1 MKVQFDSKKE
11 LRPDED
17 NGLKVLYGPSKRM
30 AYRFR
35 WYLILALVL
44 SPLVYVFGRITLD
57 LVRVEMPAQLQVP
70 STEIRAMESGVIA
83 EVGVEVGQQVQPG
96 DLLIRVDNPD
106 WRLRLDQLNP
116 ASVEIAGDV
125 NNSATSLQNSSVKL
139 QRQVVQL
146 FKGLHREGATSSAEL
161 LRSEVDLNTQRLA
174 LLDLQ
179 RRLRQERFQTI
190 GEPIQIVRES
200 RERDW
205 LSMKLDLLSM
215 RADSPGRVSELLVN
229 KGESVGPGTLLMRVE
244 RAEEPLLWIYLRPR
258 DAELARAGGAVEVRM
273 PDDTW
278 LKARVLQQ
286 ADLARLLPR
295 GLRSSVGGEGLASL
309 GADGLALQLPA
320 RFEKPLPIQWR
331 VDQLPVKVRFP
342 KPWGF

>member
-1 MKVQFDSKKE
+1 V
-11 LRPDED
+11 
-17 NGLKVLYGPSKRM
+17 
-30 AYRFR
+30 AYRLR

-57 LVRVEMPAQLQVP
+57 LLRVEVPAQLQVP
-70 STEIRAMESGVIA
+70 STEIRALESGTIA
-83 EVGVEVGQQVQPG
+83 DVGVEVGERVEPG
-96 DLLIRVDNPD
+96 DLLLRLDNPD
-106 WRLRLDQLNP
+106 WRLRLDQLQPVSADNP
-116 ASVEIAGDV
+116 NGLG
-125 NNSATSLQNSSVKL
+125 NSATSLQNSTVRL
-139 QRQVVQL
+139 QGQVVQL

-161 LRSEVDLNTQRLA
+161 LRSEVDLNMQRLA
-174 LLDLQ
+174 LLELE
-179 RRLRQERFQTI
+179 RRLRQERFQVE
-190 GEPIQIVRES
+190 GEPIQNLRDG

-205 LSMKLDLLSM
+205 LAARLDLLSI
-215 RADSPGRVSELLVN
+215 RADNPGRVSELLVN

-258 DAELARAGGAVEVRM
+258 DAELARPGGSVEVRM
-273 PDDTW
+273 PDDSW
-278 LKARVLQQ
+278 LKARILQQ

-320 RFEKPLPIQWR
+320 RFEKALPLQWR

-342 KPWGF
+342 RPWGL

>member
-1 MKVQFDSKKE
+1 MKVRFDSNKE
-11 LRPDED
+11 LRPDQD
-17 NGLKVLYGPSKRM
+17 NGLKVLYGPSKRV
-30 AYRFR
+30 AYRLR

-57 LVRVEMPAQLQVP
+57 LLRVEVPAQLQVP
-70 STEIRAMESGVIA
+70 STEIRALESGTIA
-83 EVGVEVGQQVQPG
+83 EVGVEVGERVQPG
-96 DLLIRVDNPD
+96 DLLLRLDNPD
-106 WRLRLDQLNP
+106 WRLRLDQLQP
-116 ASVEIAGDV
+116 ASVDNPDGLGS
-125 NNSATSLQNSSVKL
+125 SATTLQNSTVRL
-139 QRQVVQL
+139 QGQVVQL

-161 LRSEVDLNTQRLA
+161 LRSEVDLNMQRLA
-174 LLDLQ
+174 LLELE
-179 RRLRQERFQTI
+179 RRLRQERFQVV
-190 GEPIQIVRES
+190 GEPIQNLRDV

-205 LSMKLDLLSM
+205 LSARLDLLSI
-215 RADSPGRVSELLVN
+215 RADTPGRVSELLVN

-258 DAELARAGGAVEVRM
+258 DAELARPGGSVEVRM
-273 PDDTW
+273 PDDSW
-278 LKARVLQQ
+278 LKARILQQ

-320 RFEKPLPIQWR
+320 RFEKPLPLQWR

-342 KPWGF
+342 RPWGL

>member
-1 MKVQFDSKKE
+1 V
-11 LRPDED
+11 
-17 NGLKVLYGPSKRM
+17 
-30 AYRFR
+30 AYRLR

-57 LVRVEMPAQLQVP
+57 LLRVEVPAQLQVP
-70 STEIRAMESGVIA
+70 STEIRALESGTIA
-83 EVGVEVGQQVQPG
+83 DVGVEVGERVEPG
-96 DLLIRVDNPD
+96 DLLLRLDNPD
-106 WRLRLDQLNP
+106 WRLRLDQLQP
-116 ASVEIAGDV
+116 ASADNPNGLG
-125 NNSATSLQNSSVKL
+125 NSATSLQNSTVRL
-139 QRQVVQL
+139 QGQVVQL

-161 LRSEVDLNTQRLA
+161 LRSEVDLNMQRLA
-174 LLDLQ
+174 LLELE
-179 RRLRQERFQTI
+179 RRLRQERFQVE
-190 GEPIQIVRES
+190 GEPIQNLRDG

-205 LSMKLDLLSM
+205 LAARLDLLSI
-215 RADSPGRVSELLVN
+215 RADNPGRVSELLVN

-258 DAELARAGGAVEVRM
+258 DAELARPGGSVEVRM
-273 PDDTW
+273 PDDSW
-278 LKARVLQQ
+278 LKARILQQ

-320 RFEKPLPIQWR
+320 RFEKALPLQWR

-342 KPWGF
+342 RPWGL

>member
-1 MKVQFDSKKE
+1 MKVRFDSSKE
-11 LRPDED
+11 LRPDQD
-17 NGLKVLYGPSKRM
+17 NGLKVLYGPSKRV
-30 AYRFR
+30 AYRLR

-57 LVRVEMPAQLQVP
+57 LLRVEVPAQLQVP
-70 STEIRAMESGVIA
+70 STEIRALESGTIA
-83 EVGVEVGQQVQPG
+83 DVGVEVGGRVEPG
-96 DLLIRVDNPD
+96 DLLLRLDNPD
-106 WRLRLDQLNP
+106 WRLRLDQLQP
-116 ASVEIAGDV
+116 ASADNPNGLG
-125 NNSATSLQNSSVKL
+125 NSATSLQNSTVRL
-139 QRQVVQL
+139 QGQVVQL

-161 LRSEVDLNTQRLA
+161 LRSEVDLNMQRLA
-174 LLDLQ
+174 LLELE
-179 RRLRQERFQTI
+179 RRLRQERFQVE
-190 GEPIQIVRES
+190 GEPIQNLRDG

-205 LSMKLDLLSM
+205 LAARLDLLSI
-215 RADSPGRVSELLVN
+215 RADNPGRVSELLVN

-258 DAELARAGGAVEVRM
+258 DAQLARPGGSVEVRM
-273 PDDTW
+273 PDDSW
-278 LKARVLQQ
+278 LKARILQQ

-320 RFEKPLPIQWR
+320 RFEKALPLQWR

-342 KPWGF
+342 RPWGL

>member
-1 MKVQFDSKKE
+1 MKVRFDSSKE
-11 LRPDED
+11 LRPDQD
-17 NGLKVLYGPSKRM
+17 NGLKVLYGPSKRV
-30 AYRFR
+30 AYRLR

-57 LVRVEMPAQLQVP
+57 LLRVEVPAQLQVP
-70 STEIRAMESGVIA
+70 STEIRALESGTIA
-83 EVGVEVGQQVQPG
+83 DVGVEVGERVEPG
-96 DLLIRVDNPD
+96 DLLLRLDNPD
-106 WRLRLDQLNP
+106 WRLRLDQLQP
-116 ASVEIAGDV
+116 ASADNPNGLG
-125 NNSATSLQNSSVKL
+125 NSATSLQNSTVRL
-139 QRQVVQL
+139 QGQVVQL

-161 LRSEVDLNTQRLA
+161 LRSEVDLNMQRLA
-174 LLDLQ
+174 LLELE
-179 RRLRQERFQTI
+179 RRLRQERFQVE
-190 GEPIQIVRES
+190 GEPIQNLRDG

-205 LSMKLDLLSM
+205 LAARLDLLSI
-215 RADSPGRVSELLVN
+215 RADNPGRVSELLVN

-258 DAELARAGGAVEVRM
+258 DAQLARPGGSVEVRM
-273 PDDTW
+273 PDDSW
-278 LKARVLQQ
+278 LKARILQQ

-320 RFEKPLPIQWR
+320 RFEKALPLQWR

-342 KPWGF
+342 RPWGL

>member
-1 MKVQFDSKKE
+1 MKVRFDSSKE
-11 LRPDED
+11 LRPDQD
-17 NGLKVLYGPSKRM
+17 NGLKVLYGPSKRV
-30 AYRFR
+30 AYRLR

-57 LVRVEMPAQLQVP
+57 LLRVEVPAQLQVP
-70 STEIRAMESGVIA
+70 STEIRALESGTIA
-83 EVGVEVGQQVQPG
+83 DVGVEVGERVEPG
-96 DLLIRVDNPD
+96 DLLLRLDNPD
-106 WRLRLDQLNP
+106 WRLRLDQLQP
-116 ASVEIAGDV
+116 ASADNPNGLG
-125 NNSATSLQNSSVKL
+125 NSATSLQNSTVRL
-139 QRQVVQL
+139 QGQVVQL

-161 LRSEVDLNTQRLA
+161 LRSEVDLNMQRLA
-174 LLDLQ
+174 LLELE
-179 RRLRQERFQTI
+179 RRLRQERFQVE
-190 GEPIQIVRES
+190 GEPIQNLRDG

-205 LSMKLDLLSM
+205 LAARLDLLSI
-215 RADSPGRVSELLVN
+215 RADNPGRVSELLVN

-258 DAELARAGGAVEVRM
+258 DAELARPGGSVEVRM
-273 PDDTW
+273 PDDSW
-278 LKARVLQQ
+278 LKARILQQ

-320 RFEKPLPIQWR
+320 RFEKELPLQWR

-342 KPWGF
+342 RPWGL

>member
-1 MKVQFDSKKE
+1 MKVRFDSSKE
-11 LRPDED
+11 LRPDQD
-17 NGLKVLYGPSKRM
+17 NGLKVLYGPSKRV
-30 AYRFR
+30 AYRLR

-57 LVRVEMPAQLQVP
+57 LLRVEVPAQLQVP
-70 STEIRAMESGVIA
+70 STEIRALESGTVA
-83 EVGVEVGQQVQPG
+83 DVGVKVGERVEPG
-96 DLLIRVDNPD
+96 DLLLRLDNPD
-106 WRLRLDQLNP
+106 WRLRLDQLQP
-116 ASVEIAGDV
+116 ASVDNPNGLG
-125 NNSATSLQNSSVKL
+125 NSATSLQNSTVRL
-139 QRQVVQL
+139 QGQVVQL

-161 LRSEVDLNTQRLA
+161 LRSEVDLNMQRLA
-174 LLDLQ
+174 LLELE
-179 RRLRQERFQTI
+179 RRLRLERFQVE
-190 GEPIQIVRES
+190 GEPIQNLRDG

-205 LSMKLDLLSM
+205 LAARLDLLSI
-215 RADSPGRVSELLVN
+215 RADNPGRVSELLVN

-258 DAELARAGGAVEVRM
+258 DAELARPGGSVEVRM
-273 PDDTW
+273 PDDSW
-278 LKARVLQQ
+278 LKARILQQ

-320 RFEKPLPIQWR
+320 RFEKALPLQWR

-342 KPWGF
+342 RPWGL

>member
-1 MKVQFDSKKE
+1 MKVRFDSSKE
-11 LRPDED
+11 LRPDQD
-17 NGLKVLYGPSKRM
+17 NGLKVLYGPSKRV
-30 AYRFR
+30 AYRLR

-57 LVRVEMPAQLQVP
+57 LLRVEVPAQLQVP
-70 STEIRAMESGVIA
+70 STEIRALESGTIA
-83 EVGVEVGQQVQPG
+83 DVGVEVGERVEPG
-96 DLLIRVDNPD
+96 DLLLRLDNPD
-106 WRLRLDQLNP
+106 WRLRLDQLQP
-116 ASVEIAGDV
+116 ASADNPNGLG
-125 NNSATSLQNSSVKL
+125 NSATSLQNSTVRL
-139 QRQVVQL
+139 QGQVVQL

-161 LRSEVDLNTQRLA
+161 LRSEVDLNMQRLA
-174 LLDLQ
+174 LLELE
-179 RRLRQERFQTI
+179 RRLRQERFQVE
-190 GEPIQIVRES
+190 GEPIQNLRDG

-205 LSMKLDLLSM
+205 LAARLDLLSI
-215 RADSPGRVSELLVN
+215 RADNPGRVSELLVN

-258 DAELARAGGAVEVRM
+258 DAELARPGGSVEVRM
-273 PDDTW
+273 PDDSW
-278 LKARVLQQ
+278 LKARILQQ

-320 RFEKPLPIQWR
+320 RFEKALPLQWR

-342 KPWGF
+342 RPWGL

>member
-1 MKVQFDSKKE
+1 MKVRFDSSKE
-11 LRPDED
+11 LRPDQD
-17 NGLKVLYGPSKRM
+17 NGLKVLYGPSKRV
-30 AYRFR
+30 AYRLR

-57 LVRVEMPAQLQVP
+57 LLRVEVPAQLQVP
-70 STEIRAMESGVIA
+70 STEIRALESGTIA
-83 EVGVEVGQQVQPG
+83 DVGVEVGERVEPG
-96 DLLIRVDNPD
+96 DLLLRLDNPD
-106 WRLRLDQLNP
+106 WRLRLDQLQP
-116 ASVEIAGDV
+116 ASADNPNGLG
-125 NNSATSLQNSSVKL
+125 NSATSLQNSTVRL
-139 QRQVVQL
+139 QGQVVQL

-161 LRSEVDLNTQRLA
+161 LRSEVDLNMQRLA
-174 LLDLQ
+174 LLELE
-179 RRLRQERFQTI
+179 RRLRQERFQVE
-190 GEPIQIVRES
+190 GEPIQNLRDG

-205 LSMKLDLLSM
+205 LAARLNLLSI
-215 RADSPGRVSELLVN
+215 RADNPGRVSELLVN

-258 DAELARAGGAVEVRM
+258 DAELARPGGSVEVRM
-273 PDDTW
+273 PDDSW
-278 LKARVLQQ
+278 LKARILQQ

-320 RFEKPLPIQWR
+320 RFEKALPLQWR

-342 KPWGF
+342 RPWGL

>member
-1 MKVQFDSKKE
+1 V
-11 LRPDED
+11 
-17 NGLKVLYGPSKRM
+17 
-30 AYRFR
+30 AYRLR

-57 LVRVEMPAQLQVP
+57 LLRVEVPAQLQVP
-70 STEIRAMESGVIA
+70 STEIRALESGTIA
-83 EVGVEVGQQVQPG
+83 DVGVEVGERVEPG
-96 DLLIRVDNPD
+96 DLLLRLDNPD
-106 WRLRLDQLNP
+106 WRLRLDQLQP
-116 ASVEIAGDV
+116 ASADNPNGLG
-125 NNSATSLQNSSVKL
+125 NSATSLQNSTVRL
-139 QRQVVQL
+139 QGQVVQL

-161 LRSEVDLNTQRLA
+161 LRSEVDLNMQRLA
-174 LLDLQ
+174 LLELE
-179 RRLRQERFQTI
+179 RRLRQERFQVE
-190 GEPIQIVRES
+190 GEPIQNLRDG

-205 LSMKLDLLSM
+205 LAARLDLLSI
-215 RADSPGRVSELLVN
+215 RADNPGRVSELLVN

-258 DAELARAGGAVEVRM
+258 DAQLARPGGSVEVRM
-273 PDDTW
+273 PDDSW
-278 LKARVLQQ
+278 LKARILQQ

-320 RFEKPLPIQWR
+320 RFEKALPLQWR

-342 KPWGF
+342 RPWGL

>member
-1 MKVQFDSKKE
+1 MKVRFDSSKE
-11 LRPDED
+11 LRPDQD
-17 NGLKVLYGPSKRM
+17 NGLKVLYGPSKRV
-30 AYRFR
+30 AYRLR

-57 LVRVEMPAQLQVP
+57 LLRVEVPAQLQVP
-70 STEIRAMESGVIA
+70 STEIRALESGTIA
-83 EVGVEVGQQVQPG
+83 DVGVEVGERVEPG
-96 DLLIRVDNPD
+96 DLLLRLDNPD
-106 WRLRLDQLNP
+106 WRLRLDQLKP
-116 ASVEIAGDV
+116 ASVDNPNGLG
-125 NNSATSLQNSSVKL
+125 NSATSLQNSTVRL
-139 QRQVVQL
+139 QGQVVQL

-161 LRSEVDLNTQRLA
+161 LRSEVDLNMQRLA
-174 LLDLQ
+174 LLELE
-179 RRLRQERFQTI
+179 RRLRQERFQVE
-190 GEPIQIVRES
+190 GEPIQNLRDG

-205 LSMKLDLLSM
+205 LAARLDLLSI
-215 RADSPGRVSELLVN
+215 RADNPGRVSELLVN

-258 DAELARAGGAVEVRM
+258 DAQLARPGGSVEVRM
-273 PDDTW
+273 PDDSW
-278 LKARVLQQ
+278 LKARILQQ

-320 RFEKPLPIQWR
+320 RFEKALPLQWR

-342 KPWGF
+342 RPWGL

>member
-1 MKVQFDSKKE
+1 MKVRFDSSKE
-11 LRPDED
+11 LRPDQD
-17 NGLKVLYGPSKRM
+17 NGLKVLYGPSKRV
-30 AYRFR
+30 AYRLR

-57 LVRVEMPAQLQVP
+57 LLRVEVPAQLQVP
-70 STEIRAMESGVIA
+70 STEIRALESGTIA
-83 EVGVEVGQQVQPG
+83 DVGVEVGERVEPG
-96 DLLIRVDNPD
+96 DLLLRLDNPD
-106 WRLRLDQLNP
+106 WRLRLDQLQPVSADNP
-116 ASVEIAGDV
+116 NGLG
-125 NNSATSLQNSSVKL
+125 NSATSLQNSTVRL
-139 QRQVVQL
+139 QGQVVQL

-161 LRSEVDLNTQRLA
+161 LRSEVDLNMQRLA
-174 LLDLQ
+174 LLELE
-179 RRLRQERFQTI
+179 RRLRQERFQVE
-190 GEPIQIVRES
+190 GEPIQNLRDG

-205 LSMKLDLLSM
+205 LAARLDLLSI
-215 RADSPGRVSELLVN
+215 RADNPGRVSELLVN

-258 DAELARAGGAVEVRM
+258 DAELARPGGSVEVRM
-273 PDDTW
+273 PDDSW
-278 LKARVLQQ
+278 LKARILQQ

-320 RFEKPLPIQWR
+320 RFEKALPLQWR

-342 KPWGF
+342 RPWGL